1 MNFLK
6 KFLNSISLIIT
17 INFSLL
23 IIFYLFIIKG
33 MTGSQ
38 STIKGINRLKRFQ
51 LLINIIQLLINLATL
66 FFYLHIM
73 TLPLDKS
80 AVHCRQKGKLCS
92 SKTTKLVTLKNVLKF

>member
-1 MNFLK
+1 MNFFK

-51 LLINIIQLLINLATL
+51 LLINIIQLLINLTTL